1 MISKKLIA
9 FFFCFSLC
17 LTSVWN
23 QTNGSII
30 SLQDGL
36 EDLSSLHDIHFAYD
50 PQGISQ
56 LKVGKSI
63 LNVDLNTALELINQY
78 LPITFNKV
86 DEKHILVIKQSQFQ
100 ITGKVFDQNT
110 GMPLPYASIYVDG
123 TGLGTETNKNGE
135 FNLLLPDSLYD
146 SQLQIRY
153 LGYQTKSISPFEIHQ
168 VHQLQ
173 PTDNEITAIEIEATT
188 HPIENLDQTG
198 NYAISKELAPT
209 YGITLDPI
217 KQLQLLPGISAN
229 EDFSAG
235 LNIRGSSNS
244 DNLIVLNGIN
254 LYNVDHFYGI
264 ISAIQSSSVD
274 TFTLY
279 KNSFPVQYGG
289 ATGGVLNMTS
299 RPAKDEIQGKI
310 NLSLLEGAVNLRIPI
325 TSELSVS
332 LSARSSINNLGESDI
347 YDQYHNLTLNN
358 PLSQTELPG
367 TINDKIT
374 SMSPDYSFYDGG
386 INIYFKGHQL
396 SFFSSQDHYNL
407 KYKDSY
413 TTKLKN
419 INVFNIEELEE
430 EEYWSNQGWSWQSKL
445 NLFSKWSS
453 HVGFNYSSYKNQFEK
468 EAEFE
473 KKFPKNI
480 EIQSFENEFQS
491 DVNGYHWTFS
501 NLRTWSNQEIIWGSA
516 INQHN
521 IHNII
526 QNFSENIFEKKSSA
540 TIYSFFGSH
549 SVQLNQQWK
558 IKWGIRSNYYPLQ
571 KENYFSPRL
580 EFKFYPN
587 LYHSFFAT
595 FSHYQQFI
603 RTITSEDGLGQSRE
617 LFNLAD
623 GQLIP
628 VLTAT
633 NATIGWKKLWENGWV
648 FEMEGYYKLLN
659 GIVEY
664 APLFNNPIG
673 NASNRKPRFT
683 FFEGKGKIRG
693 LDVLLRKSTNHWGWL
708 LAYTLSKNTHTFPR
722 IANNTPFPAATDRRH
737 QLNWAGHYRWKKWTF
752 SSTFNFASGRP
763 YTDLKKITEFL
774 SENPRTF
781 LSPNDRISY
790 LKNYQR
796 WDFKIN
802 YTPSNSNKPWFLGV
816 GIYNILN
823 RPNVAYRQYA
833 FVFSETRNDPSFLR
847 NTIAGNE
854 VYMLG
859 RTLTF
864 DFQYSF

>member
-1 MISKKLIA
+1 MISKKPIA
-9 FFFCFSLC
+9 FFFYFSLC
-17 LTSVWN
+17 LTPVWN
-23 QTNGSII
+23 QTTDPLL

-36 EDLSSLHDIHFAYD
+36 EELSNLYDIHFAYD
-50 PQGISQ
+50 PQGISK
-56 LKVGKSI
+56 LKIRKNI
-63 LNVDLNTALELINQY
+63 FDVDLNTGLEWISQH
-78 LPITFNKV
+78 LPITFKIV
-86 DEKHILVIKQSQFQ
+86 DEKHILVIKQPQFQ
-100 ITGKVFDQNT
+100 IIGEVFDQNT
-110 GMPLPYASIYVDG
+110 GTPLPYASIFVEG
-123 TGLGTETNKNGE
+123 TGLGTETNQNGQ
-135 FNLLLPDSLYD
+135 FDLMLPDSLYD
-146 SQLQIRY
+146 RPLQIRY
-153 LGYQTKSISPFEIHQ
+153 LGYQSKSISPFE
-168 VHQLQ
+168 VHHLHPLQ
-173 PTDNEITAIEIEATT
+173 PIDSEIATVEIEAPT
-188 HPIENLDQTG
+188 HPIANLDQTG
-198 NYAISKELAPT
+198 NYAISKELSLV
-209 YGITLDPI
+209 YGVTLDPI
-217 KQLQLLPGISAN
+217 KQLQLLPGISAH

-254 LYNVDHFYGI
+254 LYHVDHFFGI
-264 ISAIQSSSVD
+264 ISAIQGSSVD

-289 ATGGVLNMTS
+289 ATGGVLNMSS

-325 TSELSVS
+325 TNELSVS
-332 LSARSSINNLGESDI
+332 LSARSSINNLGENDI
-347 YDQYHNLTLNN
+347 YNQYHNLTLSN
-358 PLSQTELPG
+358 PLSQTEFPG

-374 SMSPDYSFYDGG
+374 ALSPDYSFYDGG

-396 SFFSSQDHYNL
+396 SFFSSRDRYNL
-407 KYKDSY
+407 EYEDSY
-413 TTKLKN
+413 TTKLKD
-419 INVFNIEELEE
+419 INVLNTEELEE
-430 EEYWSNQGWSWQSKL
+430 EEYWSNQGWSWQSKF
-445 NLFSKWSS
+445 NLFGKWSS
-453 HVGFNYSSYKNQFEK
+453 YVRFNYSSYENQFEK
-468 EAEFE
+468 KAEFE

-491 DVNGYHWTFS
+491 NVNGYYWTFS

-516 INQHN
+516 ITQHN
-521 IHNII
+521 LNNLI
-526 QNFSENIFEKKSSA
+526 QNFSENTFEKKSSG
-540 TIYSFFGSH
+540 TIYSFFGSYSFH
-549 SVQLNQQWK
+549 LNQQWK
-558 IKWGIRSNYYPLQ
+558 IKSGIRSNYYPLQ
-571 KENYFSPRL
+571 NKNYLSPRL

-587 LYHSFFAT
+587 QYHSLFAT
-595 FSHYQQFI
+595 VSHYQQFI

-623 GQLIP
+623 DQLIP
-628 VLTAT
+628 VLTST
-633 NATIGWKKLWENGWV
+633 NATIGWKKLWENDWV

-664 APLFNNPIG
+664 APLFNNLIG
-673 NASNRKPRFT
+673 NSSNRKPRFT

-693 LDVLLRKSTNHWGWL
+693 LDILLRKSSNHWGWL

-763 YTDLKKITEFL
+763 YTDLKKITELL

-802 YTPSNSNKPWFLGV
+802 YTPSSSSSSWLLGV

-864 DFQYSF
+864 DLQYSF